1 MMQTVRHRILIVEGD
16 ADNCEGLRLI
26 LESLGYA
33 VECART
39 GAGAL
44 AVCTAWHPELVV
56 LDLGLP
62 DIPGER
68 VAATMKRL
76 PAPPFIVGFSGFH
89 RRERAAR
96 FSGCDAFV
104 LKPNLEALL
113 ALVEEQA
120 AMRARA
126 SGGGM
131 RDRRS
136 APSRGISRRLRSP
149 RWALRATRAT
159 AAPSLHRERARR
171 PRATLLPTF
180 AAGTAARP

>member
-1 MMQTVRHRILIVEGD
+1 MDTVRCRILIVEGD
-16 ADNCEGLRLI
+16 ADNCEALRLI
-26 LESLGYA
+26 LDGLGHG

-39 GAGAL
+39 GVGAL
-44 AVCTAWHPELVV
+44 AVTTMWHPDFVV

-76 PAPPFIVGFSGFH
+76 PAPPFVVAFSGFH

-104 LKPNLEALL
+104 LKPNLQDLL

-120 AMRARA
+120 E
-126 SGGGM
+126 
-131 RDRRS
+131 
-136 APSRGISRRLRSP
+136 
-149 RWALRATRAT
+149 LRAKAEG
-159 AAPSLHRERARR
+159 AA
-171 PRATLLPTF
+171 
-180 AAGTAARP
+180 